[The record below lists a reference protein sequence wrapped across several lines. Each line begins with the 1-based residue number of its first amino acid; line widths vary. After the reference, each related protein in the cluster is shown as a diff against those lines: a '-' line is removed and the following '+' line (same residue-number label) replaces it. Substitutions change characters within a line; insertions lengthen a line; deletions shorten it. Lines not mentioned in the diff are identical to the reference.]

1 MLPQEVFDWID
12 SNINSGSRILE
23 FGSGN
28 GSKIL
33 SKKYELIS
41 IEHDETWLN
50 MGDGKYIHA
59 EIRENRYST
68 QFSQRGWYDVEKIVG
83 LPSDVE
89 LIIIDGPWRD
99 RSGRYSLCAKRFT
112 VYEVDTCR

>member
-41 IEHDETWLN
+41 NENNETWLN

-59 EIRENRYST
+59 EIRKPLFYPIFT
-68 QFSQRGWYDVEKIVG
+68 KGWYDVEKIAG
-83 LPSDVE
+83 L
-89 LIIIDGPWRD
+89 L
-99 RSGRYSLCAKRFT
+99 LMLN
-112 VYEVDTCR
+112 